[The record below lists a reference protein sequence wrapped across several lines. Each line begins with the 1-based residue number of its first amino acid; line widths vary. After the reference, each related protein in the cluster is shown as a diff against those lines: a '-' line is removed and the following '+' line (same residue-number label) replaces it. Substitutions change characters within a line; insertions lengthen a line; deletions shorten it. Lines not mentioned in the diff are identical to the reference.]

1 MARHTSVRRGERTA
15 AVASN
20 GVSEALTATD
30 GRVIGERA
38 AATRRRLLDATLQVM
53 NTEGVLDL
61 KVVDITREAGA
72 APATFYQY
80 FTDLDDAV
88 LALAQEASEEEK
100 PLAELL
106 AEPWTSAADWERCVA
121 FVDAYSLYWAD
132 HQRVITLR
140 NLRADEGAAEFRD
153 TRVRADLHIIRR
165 MADMVHAG
173 QAAGRLPDRL
183 DPFAT
188 AAGMR
193 AMADRLFQHEA
204 SIRLRGTTREGLRT
218 TIAAIMFHTLAGVSP
233 PT

>member
-1 MARHTSVRRGERTA
+1 MSVT
-15 AVASN
+15 
-20 GVSEALTATD
+20 LTATD
-30 GRVIGERA
+30 GRIIGERA
-38 AATRRRLLDATLQVM
+38 AATRRRLLDATVKLL

-80 FTDLDDAV
+80 FADLDSAI
-88 LALAQEASEEEK
+88 LALVDDATEDER
-100 PLAELL
+100 PLAAMLD
-106 AEPWTSAADWERCVA
+106 APWTTAADWVRCRE
-121 FVDAYSLYWAD
+121 FVDAYGVYWND

-140 NLRADEGAAEFRD
+140 NLRADEGDASFRGA
-153 TRVRADLHIIRR
+153 RVRADLLIIRK
-165 MADMVHAG
+165 MADMVRAS
-173 QAAGRLPDRL
+173 QEAGRLPGLL

-218 TIAAIMFHTLAGVSP
+218 TIAAILFHTLSGIAPPVSG
-233 PT
+233 